1 MVPYRAF
8 AGFFDKA
15 EEVADWGSVKRM
27 IAYIERIN
35 RDIVLL
41 PYTKSKNKKLA
52 KSDVGPDMDYNEDED
67 DYLSSI
73 PTDEDDDMDIPEFDD
88 DEVEEED
95 DEE

>member
-1 MVPYRAF
+1 MYNQRSAYWDRLQFVYKRAL
-8 AGFFDKA
+8 KA
-15 EEVADWGSVKRM
+15 S
-27 IAYIERIN
+27 
-35 RDIVLL
+35 
-41 PYTKSKNKKLA
+41 A